1 MDNNLIPVD
10 GHRNLY
16 RDESTGAIINIDY
29 NEYSNYINLRNERKR
44 GKMEIENLKRD
55 VDDIKT
61 SLNSIIEMLMN
72 KEDKN

>member
-16 RDESTGAIINIDY
+16 RDESTGAIINTDS

-44 GKMEIENLKRD
+44 GRMEIENLKRD

-72 KEDKN
+72 REDKN